1 MANSKQAKK
10 RVRRNAN
17 RTQINR
23 ARRGRIRTSIK
34 MVEAAIEAGDKA
46 AATEALRAAQPE
58 VARGV
63 TKGVLNKRSA
73 SRKLSRLA
81 RSINAA
87 GA

>member
-17 RTQINR
+17 RAEINR

-34 MVEAAIEAGDKA
+34 SVEAAVESGDKT

-63 TKGVLNKRSA
+63 TKGVLNKRAA

-81 RSINAA
+81 RSVKTV

>member
-17 RTQINR
+17 RTEINR

-34 MVEAAIEAGDKA
+34 IIEAAVEAGDKA

-63 TKGVLNKRSA
+63 SKGVLKKKTA

-81 RSINAA
+81 RSVRTI